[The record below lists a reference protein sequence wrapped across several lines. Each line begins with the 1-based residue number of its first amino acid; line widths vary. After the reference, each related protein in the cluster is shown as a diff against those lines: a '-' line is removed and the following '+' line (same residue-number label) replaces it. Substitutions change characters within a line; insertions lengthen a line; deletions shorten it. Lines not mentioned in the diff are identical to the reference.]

1 MISYGCL
8 NSTFSNSPPTFIGP
22 DHQWTILTNTS
33 YIQWLSLAKQTLKL
47 AHASMNPS
55 LVACTCKCGWALNP
69 STEIDSNFRNV
80 MVGFNRYVNL
90 MAGPWC
96 PIMHRFSHKAR
107 VNVKH
112 GGLKSI
118 KAALSFCRCLV
129 HNQSWFLHFQSLP
142 TTFSRFALDY
152 IHSSSV
158 FFDAIANDAGA
169 NTCPPLYTGDTPLP
183 LKNQW
188 MHCLAP
194 VYGLGWTNPYTTG
207 SLEARL

>member
-1 MISYGCL
+1 
-8 NSTFSNSPPTFIGP
+8 
-22 DHQWTILTNTS
+22 
-33 YIQWLSLAKQTLKL
+33 
-47 AHASMNPS
+47 MNPS

-129 HNQSWFLHFQSLP
+129 HNQSCQHMPPSLYRRHPLTLKKSMNALFGSGLWAGVNQPVHYRFLGGK
-142 TTFSRFALDY
+142 ALG
-152 IHSSSV
+152 IQQGTSV
-158 FFDAIANDAGA
+158 YVESPN
-169 NTCPPLYTGDTPLP
+169 
-183 LKNQW
+183 
-188 MHCLAP
+188 P
-194 VYGLGWTNPYTTG
+194 VYFYVGHRCPTI
-207 SLEARL
+207 RFICD